1 MRKMLIAAMCLAIM
15 GLAACNQDKGKPR
28 VAVVDADK
36 VLSECDAGKKGM
48 EALRAMSEEMSA
60 KLKDLEADMG
70 EDPAKAPGKMEAFQ
84 QALAQAR
91 NDINREQMRL
101 MGLLQ
106 KGFEESVEGYRAKNG
121 LDVILL
127 KEQVLAVAPDADATP
142 AIIAAM
148 DAKKI
153 DLARPEAPAAP
164 TAPTEAA
171 PTEAAPAEKPAE
183 GKAQ

>member
-1 MRKMLIAAMCLAIM
+1 MRKMLIAALCLTVM

-60 KLKDLEADMG
+60 KLKDLEAGMG
-70 EDPAKAPGKMEAFQ
+70 EDPAKAPEKMEAFQ

-121 LDVILL
+121 LDVVLL

-153 DLARPEAPAAP
+153 DLSKPA
-164 TAPTEAA
+164 EAA
-171 PTEAAPAEKPAE
+171 PAAPAEKPAE